1 VIALDQLFQLE
12 NGARTQALGLGLF
25 YVDIVE
31 MLPQPAG
38 TTFAARHGW
47 QWPGTAG
54 DHDTLYGPRRESQ
67 TEHMAL
73 SPSQQRYLRSLAHDL
88 HPVILL
94 GAKGATEA
102 VVKELD
108 LALSHHE
115 LVKVKLSG
123 GDKEDRAAQIN
134 TLIEGTGAESVQ
146 QIGHI
151 VVLFRRNEEDPRVAL
166 PR

>member
-1 VIALDQLFQLE
+1 
-12 NGARTQALGLGLF
+12 
-25 YVDIVE
+25 
-31 MLPQPAG
+31 
-38 TTFAARHGW
+38 
-47 QWPGTAG
+47 
-54 DHDTLYGPRRESQ
+54 
-67 TEHMAL
+67 MAL
-73 SPSQQRYLRSLAHDL
+73 SPSQRRYLRSLAHDL

-94 GAKGATEA
+94 GAKGATDA

-123 GDKEDRAAQIN
+123 GDKEERLEQIDF
-134 TLIEGTGAESVQ
+134 LVQGTQSESVQ

-151 VVLFRRNEEDPRVAL
+151 VVLFRRNEDEPKLAL

>member
-1 VIALDQLFQLE
+1 
-12 NGARTQALGLGLF
+12 
-25 YVDIVE
+25 
-31 MLPQPAG
+31 MP
-38 TTFAARHGW
+38 
-47 QWPGTAG
+47 
-54 DHDTLYGPRRESQ
+54 
-67 TEHMAL
+67 L
-73 SPSQQRYLRSLAHDL
+73 SPSQRRYLRSLAHDL
-88 HPVILL
+88 NAVILL

-123 GDKEDRAAQIN
+123 GDKEEREAQIA
-134 TLIEGTGAESVQ
+134 TLAEGTGAESVQ

-151 VVLFRRNEEDPRVAL
+151 VVLFRRNEDEPKLAL

>member
-1 VIALDQLFQLE
+1 
-12 NGARTQALGLGLF
+12 
-25 YVDIVE
+25 
-31 MLPQPAG
+31 
-38 TTFAARHGW
+38 
-47 QWPGTAG
+47 
-54 DHDTLYGPRRESQ
+54 
-67 TEHMAL
+67 MAL
-73 SPSQQRYLRSLAHDL
+73 SPSQRRYLRSLAHDL

-123 GDKEDRAAQIN
+123 GDKDERQEQIDFL
-134 TLIEGTGAESVQ
+134 TQGTRSESVQ

-151 VVLFRRNEEDPRVAL
+151 VVLFRRNEDEPKLAL

>member
-1 VIALDQLFQLE
+1 
-12 NGARTQALGLGLF
+12 
-25 YVDIVE
+25 
-31 MLPQPAG
+31 
-38 TTFAARHGW
+38 
-47 QWPGTAG
+47 
-54 DHDTLYGPRRESQ
+54 
-67 TEHMAL
+67 MAI
-73 SPSQQRYLRSLAHDL
+73 SPSQRRYLRSLAHDL

-94 GAKGATEA
+94 GAKGATAA

-123 GDKEDRAAQIN
+123 GDKDEREAQID
-134 TLIEGTGAESVQ
+134 TLVNGTGAESVQ

-151 VVLFRRNEEDPRVAL
+151 VVLFRRNEDDPRLAL